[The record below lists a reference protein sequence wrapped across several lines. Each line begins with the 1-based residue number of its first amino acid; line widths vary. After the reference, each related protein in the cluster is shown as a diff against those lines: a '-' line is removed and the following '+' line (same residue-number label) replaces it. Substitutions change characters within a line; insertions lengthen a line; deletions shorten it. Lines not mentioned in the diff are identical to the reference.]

1 MALNDKVMFKLGT
14 QAKIDKMIAD
24 KTGYSV
30 GTFYLT
36 KDSDRLYVGQATGLK
51 LLNKSVQVV
60 ETTAGLETL
69 TASWGA
75 DAKSHKDDLAYI
87 SGTNVL
93 AYFNGTGWTQ
103 INPDHNDQLKS
114 VLINVEDAVKG
125 AKVTTEVT
133 VGNIVK
139 SDAFTVT
146 GANGAKVEKV
156 KDTNNI
162 KITGDTYTMAVNADT
177 TGGKTN
183 DVDIDLTSSLGQAPS
198 KVHLV
203 GGKNVTISKGT
214 ANNTI
219 NIEAKD
225 TTLSEGV
232 ASITSTGKLTVEIT
246 DTAAKSVSPN
256 VTLGA
261 YLDDGFHA
269 IGGDAKE
276 TKSQWPVYTKAQVD
290 DKFKTLNPMRYRG
303 TLGSSGQHNI
313 TTDFKLVDGLTDV
326 SSGDMFL
333 VSGSAKYGTDKTAK
347 SGDILIA
354 SGTEND
360 DGVFN
365 GDHPITWNF
374 IPSGDEQALDTQY
387 TFTVDKGTNT
397 MTIYSNLNGAENN
410 VGKIQLLAG
419 SDIELSTTTNDED
432 PDVKKGR
439 NQLLT
444 TIAHAALFDATKNIS
459 KSTANLTQANN
470 TFNAIKNITVN
481 KNGHVTAIETETVN
495 PITYTPGPGAVDAID
510 KGVKFSYSLNAG
522 NEAVTDENAYFNLT
536 STTLSVTA
544 ASSATASVEL
554 LWGEF

>member
-14 QAKIDKMIAD
+14 QAKIDEMITK

-36 KDSDRLYVGQATGLK
+36 KDSDRLYIGQATGLK

-60 ETTAGLETL
+60 ETEEGLTTL

-75 DAKSHKDDLAYI
+75 DKLSHKDDLAYI
-87 SGTNVL
+87 SGKNIL

-114 VLINVEDAVKG
+114 VLVNVEDATKG
-125 AKVTTEVT
+125 AKVTTEVE
-133 VGNIVK
+133 VGEITK
-139 SDAFTVT
+139 SDAFTIT

-156 KDTNNI
+156 DDSNNI
-162 KITGDTYTMAVNADT
+162 NVTGDTYTMAVNAD
-177 TGGKTN
+177 KDN
-183 DVDIDLTSSLGQAPS
+183 DVDIDLTSSLGQDAS
-198 KVHLV
+198 KVHIV
-203 GGKNVTISKGT
+203 GGKNVTVSKGT
-214 ANNTI
+214 GNTI
-219 NIEAKD
+219 NIAATD

-232 ASITSTGKLTVEIT
+232 ASITSTGELTVEIT
-246 DTAAKSVSPN
+246 DTAGKSVSPN

-269 IGGDAKE
+269 IGGNTIE
-276 TKSQWPVYTKAQVD
+276 TKSQWPVYTKDQVD

-313 TTDFKLVDGLTDV
+313 TADFNLVDGLTDV
-326 SSGDMFL
+326 SAGDMFL

-354 SGTEND
+354 SGTENN
-360 DGVFN
+360 DGVF
-365 GDHPITWNF
+365 DSTHPITWNF
-374 IPSGDEQALDTQY
+374 IPSGDEQRMDTQY
-387 TFTVDKGTNT
+387 KFTVDKSTNT
-397 MTIYSNLNGAENN
+397 MTIYSNLNGTDNS

-419 SDIELSTTTNDED
+419 SDITLSTTTNDT
-432 PDVKKGR
+432 PDGDGKK

-495 PITYTPGPGAVDAID
+495 PITYTPGLGAVDAID

-522 NEAVTDENAYFNLT
+522 NEAVTNENAYFNLT

>member
-14 QAKIDKMIAD
+14 QAKIDEMITK
-24 KTGYSV
+24 KTGYSI

-60 ETTAGLETL
+60 ETEEGLTTL

-75 DAKSHKDDLAYI
+75 DKLSHKDDLAYI
-87 SGTNVL
+87 SGKNIL

-114 VLINVEDAVKG
+114 VLVNVEDATKG
-125 AKVTTEVT
+125 VKVTTEVE
-133 VGNIVK
+133 VGEITK
-139 SDAFTVT
+139 SDAFTIT

-156 KDTNNI
+156 DNSNNI
-162 KITGDTYTMAVNADT
+162 KVTGDTYTMAVNAD
-177 TGGKTN
+177 KDN
-183 DVDIDLTSSLGQAPS
+183 DVDIDLTSSLGQDAS
-198 KVHLV
+198 KVHIV
-203 GGKNVTISKGT
+203 GGKNVTVSKGT
-214 ANNTI
+214 GNTI
-219 NIEAKD
+219 NIAATD

-232 ASITSTGKLTVEIT
+232 ASITPTGELTIEIT
-246 DTAAKSVSPN
+246 DTAGKSVSPN

-269 IGGDAKE
+269 IGGNTTE
-276 TKSQWPVYTKAQVD
+276 TKSQWPVYTKDQVD

-313 TTDFKLVDGLTDV
+313 TADFNLVDGLTDV

-354 SGTEND
+354 SGTENN
-360 DGVFN
+360 DGVF
-365 GDHPITWNF
+365 DSTHPITWNF
-374 IPSGDEQALDTQY
+374 IPSGDDQELDTQY
-387 TFTVDKGTNT
+387 TFTVDKSTNT
-397 MTIYSNLNGAENN
+397 MTIYSNLNGTDNS

-419 SDIELSTTTNDED
+419 SDITLSTTTNDT
-432 PDVKKGR
+432 PDGGGDK

-444 TIAHAALFDATKNIS
+444 TIAHAALFDASKNIS

-495 PITYTPGPGAVDAID
+495 PITYTPGLGAVDAID
-510 KGVKFSYSLNAG
+510 NGVKFSYSLNAG
-522 NEAVTDENAYFNLT
+522 NEAVTNENAYFNLT

>member
-14 QAKIDKMIAD
+14 QAKIDQMITS

-60 ETTAGLETL
+60 GTEAELSQL
-69 TASWGA
+69 TDSWST
-75 DAKSHKDDLAYI
+75 DAASHKDDLAYI
-87 SGTNVL
+87 SGKNVL
-93 AYFNGTGWTQ
+93 AYFNGKGWTQ
-103 INPDHNDQLKS
+103 INPDHNDQLRS
-114 VLINVEDAVKG
+114 VIVNVRDATKG

-133 VGNIVK
+133 VGEIVK

-146 GANGAKVEKV
+146 GANGVKVERV
-156 KDTNNI
+156 DGNNI
-162 KITGDTYTMAVNADT
+162 EVTGDTYTMAVNADT

-246 DTAAKSVSPN
+246 DTAGKSVSPN

-269 IGGDAKE
+269 IGGNTTE
-276 TKSQWPVYTKAQVD
+276 TKSQWPVYTKTQVD

-313 TTDFKLVDGLTDV
+313 TTDFKLVDDLADV

-347 SGDILIA
+347 SGDVLIA

-360 DGVFN
+360 DGVF
-365 GDHPITWNF
+365 DATHPITWNYV
-374 IPSGDEQALDTQY
+374 PSGDDVALDTNY
-387 TFTVDKGTNT
+387 VFTVDKTTNT
-397 MTIYSNLNGAENN
+397 MTIYSDVNGDQNA
-410 VGKIQLLAG
+410 VGKIQLIAG
-419 SDIELSTTTNDED
+419 SDIVLSTTTNDNGD
-432 PDVKKGR
+432 NTGDK

-459 KSTANLTQANN
+459 KSTANLTQTSN

-495 PITYTPGPGAVDAID
+495 PITYTPGPGTVEGID
-510 KGVKFSYSLNAG
+510 NGVKLSYSLNA
-522 NEAVTDENAYFNLT
+522 NDEAVTHGNAYFNLT
-536 STTLSVTA
+536 STTLAVTA
-544 ASSATASVEL
+544 ASPATASVEL

>member
-14 QAKIDKMIAD
+14 QAKIDEMITK

-36 KDSDRLYVGQATGLK
+36 KDSDRLYIGQATGLK

-60 ETTAGLETL
+60 ETEEGLTTL

-75 DAKSHKDDLAYI
+75 DKLSHKDDLAYI
-87 SGTNVL
+87 SGKNIL

-114 VLINVEDAVKG
+114 VLVNVEDATKG
-125 AKVTTEVT
+125 AKVTTEVE
-133 VGNIVK
+133 VGEITK
-139 SDAFTVT
+139 SDAFTIT

-156 KDTNNI
+156 DDSNNI
-162 KITGDTYTMAVNADT
+162 KVTGDTYTMAVNAD
-177 TGGKTN
+177 KDN
-183 DVDIDLTSSLGQAPS
+183 DVDIDLTSSLGQAAS
-198 KVHLV
+198 KVHIV
-203 GGKNVTISKGT
+203 GGKNVTVSKGT
-214 ANNTI
+214 GSTI
-219 NIEAKD
+219 NIAATD

-232 ASITSTGKLTVEIT
+232 ASITSTGELTVEIT
-246 DTAAKSVSPN
+246 DTAGKSVSPN

-269 IGGDAKE
+269 IGGNTTE
-276 TKSQWPVYTKAQVD
+276 TKSQWPVYTKRQVD

-313 TTDFKLVDGLTDV
+313 TADFNLVDGLTDV

-354 SGTEND
+354 SGTENN
-360 DGVFN
+360 DGVF
-365 GDHPITWNF
+365 DSTHPITWNF
-374 IPSGDEQALDTQY
+374 IPSGDEQRMDTQY
-387 TFTVDKGTNT
+387 TFTVDKSTNT
-397 MTIYSNLNGAENN
+397 MTIYSNLNGTEND

-419 SDIELSTTTNDED
+419 SDITLSTTTNDTPTGD
-432 PDVKKGR
+432 GDK

-444 TIAHAALFDATKNIS
+444 TIAHAALFDASKNIS

-495 PITYTPGPGAVDAID
+495 PITYTPGLGTVEGID
-510 KGVKFSYSLNAG
+510 NGVKLSYSLNAG
-522 NEAVTDENAYFNLT
+522 NEAVTNENAYFNLT

>member
-14 QAKIDKMIAD
+14 QAKIDEMITK

-36 KDSDRLYVGQATGLK
+36 KDSDRLYIGQATGLK

-60 ETTAGLETL
+60 ETEEGLTTL

-75 DAKSHKDDLAYI
+75 DKLSHKDDLAYI
-87 SGTNVL
+87 SGKNIL

-114 VLINVEDAVKG
+114 VLVNVEDATKG
-125 AKVTTEVT
+125 AKVTTEVE
-133 VGNIVK
+133 VGEITK
-139 SDAFTVT
+139 SDAFTIT

-156 KDTNNI
+156 DDSNNI
-162 KITGDTYTMAVNADT
+162 KVTGDTYTMAVNAD
-177 TGGKTN
+177 KDN
-183 DVDIDLTSSLGQAPS
+183 DVDIDLTSSLGQAAS
-198 KVHLV
+198 KVHIV
-203 GGKNVTISKGT
+203 GGKNVTVSKGT
-214 ANNTI
+214 GNTI
-219 NIEAKD
+219 NIAAKD

-232 ASITSTGKLTVEIT
+232 ASITSTGELTVEIT
-246 DTAAKSVSPN
+246 DTAGKSVSPN

-269 IGGDAKE
+269 IGGNTTE
-276 TKSQWPVYTKAQVD
+276 TKSQWPVYTKRQVD

-313 TTDFKLVDGLTDV
+313 TADFNLVDGLTDV

-354 SGTEND
+354 SGTENN
-360 DGVFN
+360 DGVF
-365 GDHPITWNF
+365 DSTHPITWNF
-374 IPSGDEQALDTQY
+374 IPSGDEQRMDTQY
-387 TFTVDKGTNT
+387 TFTVDKSTNT
-397 MTIYSNLNGAENN
+397 MTIYSNLNGTEND

-419 SDIELSTTTNDED
+419 SDITLSTTTNDTPTGD
-432 PDVKKGR
+432 GDK

-444 TIAHAALFDATKNIS
+444 TIAHAALFDASKNIS

-495 PITYTPGPGAVDAID
+495 PVTYTPGLGTVEGID
-510 KGVKFSYSLNAG
+510 NGVKLSYSLNAG
-522 NEAVTDENAYFNLT
+522 NEAVTNENAYFNLT

>member
-14 QAKIDKMIAD
+14 QAKIDEMITK
-24 KTGYSV
+24 KTGYSI

-60 ETTAGLETL
+60 ETEEGLTTL

-75 DAKSHKDDLAYI
+75 DKLSHKDDLAYI
-87 SGTNVL
+87 SGKNIL

-114 VLINVEDAVKG
+114 VLVNVEDATKG
-125 AKVTTEVT
+125 AKVTTEVE
-133 VGNIVK
+133 VGEITK
-139 SDAFTVT
+139 SDAFTIT
-146 GANGAKVEKV
+146 GANGAKVERV
-156 KDTNNI
+156 DGRNI
-162 KITGDTYTMAVNADT
+162 KVTGDTYTMAVNTD
-177 TGGKTN
+177 KDN
-183 DVDIDLTSSLGQAPS
+183 DVDIDLTSSLGQDAS
-198 KVHLV
+198 KVHIV
-203 GGKNVTISKGT
+203 GGKNVTVSKGT
-214 ANNTI
+214 GNTI
-219 NIEAKD
+219 NIAAKD

-232 ASITSTGKLTVEIT
+232 SSIDNTGNLTIEFS
-246 DTAAKSVSPN
+246 DTAGNHPSTS

-269 IGGDAKE
+269 IGGNTNE
-276 TKSQWPVYTKAQVD
+276 TKSQWPVYTKSQVD

-313 TTDFKLVDGLTDV
+313 TTDFNLVDGLTDV
-326 SSGDMFL
+326 SAGDMFL

-354 SGTEND
+354 SGTENN
-360 DGVFN
+360 DGVF
-365 GDHPITWNF
+365 DSTHPITWNF
-374 IPSGDEQALDTQY
+374 IPSGDEQRMDTQY
-387 TFTVDKGTNT
+387 KFTVDKSTNT
-397 MTIYSNLNGAENN
+397 MTISSNLNGTEND

-419 SDIELSTTTNDED
+419 SDIILSTTTNDTPTGD
-432 PDVKKGR
+432 GDK

-444 TIAHAALFDATKNIS
+444 TIAHAALFDASKNIS

-495 PITYTPGPGAVDAID
+495 PITYTPGLGAVDAID
-510 KGVKFSYSLNAG
+510 NGVKFSYSLNAG
-522 NEAVTDENAYFNLT
+522 NEAVTDKNAYFNLT

>member
-14 QAKIDKMIAD
+14 QAKIDEMITK

-36 KDSDRLYVGQATGLK
+36 KDSDRLYIGQATGLK

-60 ETTAGLETL
+60 DTEEGLTTL

-75 DAKSHKDDLAYI
+75 DKLSHKDDLAYI
-87 SGTNVL
+87 SGKNIL

-114 VLINVEDAVKG
+114 VLVNVEDATKG
-125 AKVTTEVT
+125 AKVTTEVE
-133 VGNIVK
+133 VGEITK
-139 SDAFTVT
+139 SDAFTIT
-146 GANGAKVEKV
+146 GANGAKVERV
-156 KDTNNI
+156 DGRNI
-162 KITGDTYTMAVNADT
+162 KVTGDTYTMAVNAD
-177 TGGKTN
+177 KDN
-183 DVDIDLTSSLGQAPS
+183 DVDIDLTSSLGQTAS
-198 KVHLV
+198 KVHIV
-203 GGKNVTISKGT
+203 GGKNVTVSKGT
-214 ANNTI
+214 GNTI
-219 NIEAKD
+219 NIAAAD

-232 ASITSTGKLTVEIT
+232 ASITSTGELTIEIT
-246 DTAAKSVSPN
+246 DTAGKSVSPN

-269 IGGDAKE
+269 IGGNTNE
-276 TKSQWPVYTKAQVD
+276 TKSQWPVYTKSQVD

-313 TTDFKLVDGLTDV
+313 TADFNLVDGLTDV
-326 SSGDMFL
+326 SAGDMFL

-354 SGTEND
+354 SGTENN
-360 DGVFN
+360 DGVFDN
-365 GDHPITWNF
+365 THPITWNF
-374 IPSGDEQALDTQY
+374 IPSGDDQELDTQY
-387 TFTVDKGTNT
+387 TFTVDKSTNT
-397 MTIYSNLNGAENN
+397 MTIYSNLNGTDNS

-419 SDIELSTTTNDED
+419 SDITLSTTTNDT
-432 PDVKKGR
+432 PDGGGDK

-444 TIAHAALFDATKNIS
+444 TIAHAALFDASKNIS

-495 PITYTPGPGAVDAID
+495 PITYTPGLGAVDAID
-510 KGVKFSYSLNAG
+510 NGVKFSYSLNAG
-522 NEAVTDENAYFNLT
+522 NEAVTNENAYFNLT

>member
-14 QAKIDKMIAD
+14 QAKIDEMITK

-60 ETTAGLETL
+60 ETEEGLTTL
-69 TASWGA
+69 TASWGS
-75 DAKSHKDDLAYI
+75 DALSHKDDLAYI
-87 SGTNVL
+87 SGKNIL

-114 VLINVEDAVKG
+114 VLVNVEDATKG
-125 AKVTTEVT
+125 VKVTTEVE
-133 VGNIVK
+133 VGTITK
-139 SDAFTVT
+139 SDAFTIT
-146 GANGAKVEKV
+146 GANGAKVERV
-156 KDTNNI
+156 DGSNI
-162 KITGDTYTMAVNADT
+162 KVTGDTYTMAVNAD
-177 TGGKTN
+177 KTN
-183 DVDIDLTSSLGQAPS
+183 DVDIDLTSSLGQAAS
-198 KVHLV
+198 KVHVV
-203 GGKNVTISKGT
+203 GGTNVTVSKGT
-214 ANNTI
+214 ANTI
-219 NIEAKD
+219 NIDAKD

-232 ASITSTGKLTVEIT
+232 ASITPAGELTIEIT
-246 DTAAKSVSPN
+246 DTAGKSVSPN
-256 VTLGA
+256 VTLGV

-269 IGGDAKE
+269 IGGNTTE
-276 TKSQWPVYTKAQVD
+276 TKSQWPVYTKTQVD

-303 TLGSSGQHNI
+303 TLGPSGQHNI

-333 VSGSAKYGTDKTAK
+333 VSGDTKYGTDKTAK

-360 DGVFN
+360 DGVF
-365 GDHPITWNF
+365 DTTHPITWNY
-374 IPSGDEQALDTQY
+374 IPSGDDAALDTNY
-387 TFTVDKGTNT
+387 VFTVDKTTNT
-397 MTIYSNLNGAENN
+397 MTIYSDVNGDENP
-410 VGKIQLLAG
+410 VGKIQLIAG
-419 SDIELSTTTNDED
+419 SDIVLSTTTNDNGNNTGD
-432 PDVKKGR
+432 K

-444 TIAHAALFDATKNIS
+444 TIAHAALFDTTKNIS
-459 KSTANLTQANN
+459 KSTANLTQTSN

-495 PITYTPGPGAVDAID
+495 PITYTPGPGAVESID
-510 KGVKFSYSLNAG
+510 NGVKLSYSLNA
-522 NEAVTDENAYFNLT
+522 NDETVTNENAYFNLT
-536 STTLSVTA
+536 STTLAVTA

>member
-14 QAKIDKMIAD
+14 QAKIDQMITN

-60 ETTAGLETL
+60 ETEAGLESL
-69 TASWGA
+69 TASWGT
-75 DAKSHKDDLAYI
+75 DALSHKDDLAYI
-87 SGTNVL
+87 SGKNIL

-114 VLINVEDAVKG
+114 VLVNVEDATKG
-125 AKVTTEVT
+125 AKVTTEVE
-133 VGNIVK
+133 VGAITK
-139 SDAFTVT
+139 SDAFTIT
-146 GANGAKVEKV
+146 GANGAKVERV
-156 KDTNNI
+156 DGSNI
-162 KITGDTYTMAVNADT
+162 KVTGDTYTMAVNTD
-177 TGGKTN
+177 KTN
-183 DVDIDLTSSLGQAPS
+183 DVDIDLTSSLGQAAS
-198 KVHLV
+198 KVHVV
-203 GGKNVTISKGT
+203 GGTNVTVSKGA

-232 ASITSTGKLTVEIT
+232 ASITPTGELTIEIT
-246 DTAAKSVSPN
+246 DTAGKSVSPN

-269 IGGDAKE
+269 IGGNTTE
-276 TKSQWPVYTKAQVD
+276 TKSQWPVYTKDQVD

-347 SGDILIA
+347 SGDVLIA

-360 DGVFN
+360 NGVF
-365 GDHPITWNF
+365 DATYPITWNY
-374 IPSGDEQALDTQY
+374 IPSGDDVALDTNY
-387 TFTVDKGTNT
+387 VFTVDKTTNT
-397 MTIYSNLNGAENN
+397 MTIYSDVNGDENA
-410 VGKIQLLAG
+410 VGKIQLIAG
-419 SDIELSTTTNDED
+419 SDIVLSTTTNDNGD
-432 PDVKKGR
+432 NTGDK

-459 KSTANLTQANN
+459 KSTANLTQTSN

-495 PITYTPGPGAVDAID
+495 PITYTPGPGAVEGID
-510 KGVKFSYSLNAG
+510 NGVKLSYSLNA
-522 NEAVTDENAYFNLT
+522 NDETVTNENAYFNLT
-536 STTLSVTA
+536 STTLAVTA

>member
-14 QAKIDKMIAD
+14 QAKIDKMITD
-24 KTGYSV
+24 KSGYDV

-60 ETTAGLETL
+60 ETEAGLESL
-69 TASWGA
+69 TASWGT
-75 DAKSHKDDLAYI
+75 DALSHKDDLAYI
-87 SGTNVL
+87 SGKNIL
-93 AYFNGTGWTQ
+93 AYFNGKGWTQ
-103 INPDHNDQLKS
+103 INPDHNDQLQS
-114 VLINVEDAVKG
+114 VLVNVEDATKG

-133 VGNIVK
+133 VGEIVK
-139 SDAFTVT
+139 SDAVTIT
-146 GANGAKVEKV
+146 GANGAKVESADNGKTV
-156 KDTNNI
+156 A
-162 KITGDTYTMAVNADT
+162 ITGDTYTMAVNAD
-177 TGGKTN
+177 KTN
-183 DVDIDLTSSLGQAPS
+183 DVDIDLTSALGQAPS
-198 KVHLV
+198 KVHIV
-203 GGKNVTISKGT
+203 GGTNVTVSKGT

-232 ASITSTGKLTVEIT
+232 ASITPAGELTIEIT
-246 DTAAKSVSPN
+246 DTAGKSVSPN

-269 IGGDAKE
+269 IGGNTTE
-276 TKSQWPVYTKAQVD
+276 TKSQWPVYTKDQVD

-333 VSGSAKYGTDKTAK
+333 VSGSAKYGTDKTAN

-360 DGVFN
+360 NGVFD
-365 GDHPITWNF
+365 GTHPITWNF
-374 IPSGDEQALDTQY
+374 IPSGDEQALDTNY
-387 TFTVDKGTNT
+387 VFSVDKSTNT
-397 MTIYSNLNGAENN
+397 MTIYSKSLKGEENA
-410 VGKIQLLAG
+410 VGKIQLKAG
-419 SDIELSTTTNDED
+419 SDIVLSTTTNENADGSGD
-432 PDVKKGR
+432 K

-444 TIAHAALFDATKNIS
+444 TIAHAALFDATKNTS
-459 KSTANLTQANN
+459 KSTANLTQTSN

-495 PITYTPGPGAVDAID
+495 PITYAPGPGAVEGID
-510 KGVKFSYSLNAG
+510 NGVKLSYSLNA
-522 NEAVTDENAYFNLT
+522 NDETVTNENAYFNLT
-536 STTLSVTA
+536 STTLAVTA
-544 ASSATASVEL
+544 ASAATASVEL

>member
-14 QAKIDKMIAD
+14 QAKIDEMITK
-24 KTGYSV
+24 KTGYSI

-36 KDSDRLYVGQATGLK
+36 KDSDRLYIGQATGLK

-60 ETTAGLETL
+60 ETEEGLTSL
-69 TASWGA
+69 TASWGV
-75 DAKSHKDDLAYI
+75 DASSHKDDLAYI
-87 SGTNVL
+87 SGKNIL

-114 VLINVEDAVKG
+114 VLVNVEDATKG
-125 AKVTTEVT
+125 AKVTTEVE
-133 VGNIVK
+133 VGAIIK
-139 SDAFTVT
+139 SDAFTIT
-146 GANGAKVEKV
+146 GANGAKVERV
-156 KDTNNI
+156 DGRNI
-162 KITGDTYTMAVNADT
+162 KITGDTYTMAVNAD
-177 TGGKTN
+177 KDN
-183 DVDIDLTSSLGQAPS
+183 DVDIDLTSSLGQASS
-198 KVHLV
+198 KIHLV
-203 GGKNVTISKGT
+203 GGNNVAISKGT
-214 ANNTI
+214 ADNTI
-219 NIEAKD
+219 NIAATD

-232 ASITSTGKLTVEIT
+232 SSIDNTGNLTIEFS
-246 DTAAKSVSPN
+246 DTAGNNPSTN

-269 IGGDAKE
+269 IGGNTNE
-276 TKSQWPVYTKAQVD
+276 TKSQWPVYTKSQVD

-333 VSGSAKYGTDKTAK
+333 VSGSAKYGTDKTAE
-347 SGDILIA
+347 SGDVLIA

-360 DGVFN
+360 DGVF
-365 GDHPITWNF
+365 DTTHPITWNYV
-374 IPSGDEQALDTQY
+374 PSGDDTYLDTNY
-387 TFTVDKGTNT
+387 EFTVDKTTNT
-397 MTIYSNLNGAENN
+397 MTIYSNVNGEQNP
-410 VGKIQLLAG
+410 VGKIQLIAG
-419 SDIELSTTTNDED
+419 SDIVLSTTTNDNVNNTGD
-432 PDVKKGR
+432 K

-459 KSTANLTQANN
+459 KSTANLIQTSN
-470 TFNAIKNITVN
+470 TFNTIKNITVN
-481 KNGHVTAIETETVN
+481 KNGHVTAIETQTVN
-495 PITYTPGPGAVDAID
+495 PITYTPGLGTVEGID
-510 KGVKFSYSLNAG
+510 NGVKLSYSLNA
-522 NEAVTDENAYFNLT
+522 NDEAVTNENAYFNLT

>member
-14 QAKIDKMIAD
+14 QAKIDEMITK
-24 KTGYSV
+24 KTGYSI

-60 ETTAGLETL
+60 ETEEGLTTL

-75 DAKSHKDDLAYI
+75 DKLSHKDDLAYI
-87 SGTNVL
+87 SGKNIL

-114 VLINVEDAVKG
+114 VLVNVEDATKG
-125 AKVTTEVT
+125 AKVTTEVE
-133 VGNIVK
+133 VGEITK
-139 SDAFTVT
+139 SDAFTIT

-156 KDTNNI
+156 DDSNNI
-162 KITGDTYTMAVNADT
+162 KVTGDTYTMAVNAD
-177 TGGKTN
+177 KDN
-183 DVDIDLTSSLGQAPS
+183 DVDIDLTSSLGQAAS
-198 KVHLV
+198 KVHIV
-203 GGKNVTISKGT
+203 GGNNVTISKGT
-214 ANNTI
+214 ADNTI
-219 NIEAKD
+219 NIAAKD

-232 ASITSTGKLTVEIT
+232 ASITSTGELTVEIT
-246 DTAAKSVSPN
+246 DTAGKSVSPN

-269 IGGDAKE
+269 IGGNTTE
-276 TKSQWPVYTKAQVD
+276 TKSQWPVYTKRQVD

-313 TTDFKLVDGLTDV
+313 TADFNLVDGLTDV
-326 SSGDMFL
+326 SAGDMFL
-333 VSGSAKYGTDKTAK
+333 VSGSAKYGTGKTAN

-354 SGTEND
+354 SGTENN
-360 DGVFN
+360 DGVF
-365 GDHPITWNF
+365 DSTHPITWNF
-374 IPSGDEQALDTQY
+374 IPSGDEQRMDTQY
-387 TFTVDKGTNT
+387 KFTVDKSTNT
-397 MTIYSNLNGAENN
+397 MTIYSNLNGTDNS

-419 SDIELSTTTNDED
+419 SDITLSTTTNDT
-432 PDVKKGR
+432 PDGGGDK

-444 TIAHAALFDATKNIS
+444 TIAHAALFDASKNIS

-495 PITYTPGPGAVDAID
+495 PITYTPGLGTVEGID
-510 KGVKFSYSLNAG
+510 NGVKLSYSLNAG
-522 NEAVTDENAYFNLT
+522 NEAVTNENAYFNLT

>member
-14 QAKIDKMIAD
+14 QAKIDEMITK
-24 KTGYSV
+24 KTGYSI

-60 ETTAGLETL
+60 DTEEGLTTL

-75 DAKSHKDDLAYI
+75 DKLSHKDDLAYI
-87 SGTNVL
+87 SGKNIL

-114 VLINVEDAVKG
+114 VLVNVEDATKG
-125 AKVTTEVT
+125 AKVTTEVE
-133 VGNIVK
+133 VGEITK
-139 SDAFTVT
+139 SDAFTIT

-156 KDTNNI
+156 DDSNNI
-162 KITGDTYTMAVNADT
+162 KVTGDTYTMAVNAD
-177 TGGKTN
+177 KDN
-183 DVDIDLTSSLGQAPS
+183 DVDIDLTSSLGQAAS
-198 KVHLV
+198 KVHIV
-203 GGKNVTISKGT
+203 GGKNVTVSKGT
-214 ANNTI
+214 GNTI
-219 NIEAKD
+219 NIAATD

-232 ASITSTGKLTVEIT
+232 ASITPTGELTIEIT
-246 DTAAKSVSPN
+246 DTAGKSVSPN

-269 IGGDAKE
+269 IGGNTTE
-276 TKSQWPVYTKAQVD
+276 TKSQWPVYTKDQVD

-313 TTDFKLVDGLTDV
+313 TADFNLVDGLTDV

-354 SGTEND
+354 SGTENN
-360 DGVFN
+360 DGVF
-365 GDHPITWNF
+365 DSTHPITWNF
-374 IPSGDEQALDTQY
+374 IPSGDDQELDTQY
-387 TFTVDKGTNT
+387 TFTVDKSTNT
-397 MTIYSNLNGAENN
+397 MTIYSNLNGTDNS

-419 SDIELSTTTNDED
+419 SDITLSTTTNDT
-432 PDVKKGR
+432 PDGGGDK

-444 TIAHAALFDATKNIS
+444 TIAHAALFDASKNIS

-495 PITYTPGPGAVDAID
+495 PITYTPGLGAVDAID
-510 KGVKFSYSLNAG
+510 NGVKLSYSLNAG
-522 NEAVTDENAYFNLT
+522 NEAVTNENAYFNLT

>member
-14 QAKIDKMIAD
+14 QAKIDKMITD

-60 ETTAGLETL
+60 ETEAGLESL
-69 TASWGA
+69 TASWGT
-75 DAKSHKDDLAYI
+75 DALSHKDDLAYI
-87 SGTNVL
+87 SGKNIL

-114 VLINVEDAVKG
+114 VLVNVEDATKG
-125 AKVTTEVT
+125 AKVTTEVE
-133 VGNIVK
+133 VGTITK
-139 SDAFTVT
+139 SDAFTIT
-146 GANGAKVEKV
+146 GANGAKVERV
-156 KDTNNI
+156 DGNNI
-162 KITGDTYTMAVNADT
+162 KVTGDTYTMAVNAD
-177 TGGKTN
+177 KTN
-183 DVDIDLTSSLGQAPS
+183 DVDIDLTSSLGQAAS
-198 KVHLV
+198 KVHVV
-203 GGKNVTISKGT
+203 GGTNVTVSKGT

-232 ASITSTGKLTVEIT
+232 ASITPAGELTIEIT
-246 DTAAKSVSPN
+246 DTAGKSVSPN

-269 IGGDAKE
+269 IGGNTDE
-276 TKSQWPVYTKAQVD
+276 TKSQWPVYTKDQVD

-347 SGDILIA
+347 SGDVLIA

-360 DGVFN
+360 NGVF
-365 GDHPITWNF
+365 DATHPITWNYV
-374 IPSGDEQALDTQY
+374 PSGDDTVLDTNY
-387 TFTVDKGTNT
+387 VFTVDKTTNT
-397 MTIYSNLNGAENN
+397 MTIYSDVNGDENA
-410 VGKIQLLAG
+410 VGKIQLIAG
-419 SDIELSTTTNDED
+419 SDIVLSTTTNDNND
-432 PDVKKGR
+432 NTGDK

-459 KSTANLTQANN
+459 KSTANLTQTSN

-481 KNGHVTAIETETVN
+481 KNGHVTSIETETVN
-495 PITYTPGPGAVDAID
+495 PITYTPGPGAVEGID
-510 KGVKFSYSLNAG
+510 NGVKLSYSLNA
-522 NEAVTDENAYFNLT
+522 NDETVTNENAYFNLT
-536 STTLSVTA
+536 STTLAVTA

>member
-14 QAKIDKMIAD
+14 QAKIDQMITS

-60 ETTAGLETL
+60 ETEAGLESL
-69 TASWGA
+69 TASWGTEA
-75 DAKSHKDDLAYI
+75 LSHKDDLAYI
-87 SGTNVL
+87 SGKNIL

-114 VLINVEDAVKG
+114 VLVNVEDATKG
-125 AKVTTEVT
+125 AKVTTEVE
-133 VGNIVK
+133 VGAITK
-139 SDAFTVT
+139 SDAFTIT
-146 GANGAKVEKV
+146 GANGAKVERV
-156 KDTNNI
+156 DGSNI
-162 KITGDTYTMAVNADT
+162 KVTGDTYTMAVNTD
-177 TGGKTN
+177 KTN
-183 DVDIDLTSSLGQAPS
+183 DVDIDLTSSLGQAAS
-198 KVHLV
+198 KVHVV
-203 GGKNVTISKGT
+203 GGTNVTVSKGA

-232 ASITSTGKLTVEIT
+232 ASITPAGELTIEIT
-246 DTAAKSVSPN
+246 DTAGKSVSPN

-269 IGGDAKE
+269 IGGNTTE
-276 TKSQWPVYTKAQVD
+276 TKSQWPVYTKDQVD

-313 TTDFKLVDGLTDV
+313 TIDFKLVDGLTDI

-347 SGDILIA
+347 SGDVLIA

-360 DGVFN
+360 NGVF
-365 GDHPITWNF
+365 DATYPITWNYV
-374 IPSGDEQALDTQY
+374 PSGDDVTLDTNY
-387 TFTVDKGTNT
+387 VFTVDKTTNT
-397 MTIYSNLNGAENN
+397 MTIYSDVNGDENA
-410 VGKIQLLAG
+410 VGKIQLIAG
-419 SDIELSTTTNDED
+419 SDIVLSTTTNDNGNNTGD
-432 PDVKKGR
+432 K

-459 KSTANLTQANN
+459 KSTANLTQTNN

-495 PITYTPGPGAVDAID
+495 PITYTPGPGAVEGID
-510 KGVKFSYSLNAG
+510 NGVKLSYSLNANDETVT
-522 NEAVTDENAYFNLT
+522 NEDAYFNLT
-536 STTLSVTA
+536 STTLAVTA
-544 ASSATASVEL
+544 TSSATASVEL

>member
-14 QAKIDKMIAD
+14 QAKIDQMITN

-60 ETTAGLETL
+60 ETEAGLESL
-69 TASWGA
+69 TASWGT
-75 DAKSHKDDLAYI
+75 DALSHKDDLAYI
-87 SGTNVL
+87 SGKNIL

-114 VLINVEDAVKG
+114 VLVNVEDATKG
-125 AKVTTEVT
+125 AKVTTEVE
-133 VGNIVK
+133 VGAITK
-139 SDAFTVT
+139 SDAFTIT
-146 GANGAKVEKV
+146 GANGAKVERV
-156 KDTNNI
+156 DGSNI
-162 KITGDTYTMAVNADT
+162 KVTGDTYTMAVNTD
-177 TGGKTN
+177 KTN
-183 DVDIDLTSSLGQAPS
+183 DVDIDLTSSLGQAAS
-198 KVHLV
+198 KVHVV
-203 GGKNVTISKGT
+203 GGTNVTVSKGA

-232 ASITSTGKLTVEIT
+232 ASITPTGELTIEIT
-246 DTAAKSVSPN
+246 DTAGKSVSPN

-269 IGGDAKE
+269 IGGNTTE
-276 TKSQWPVYTKAQVD
+276 TKSQWPVYTKDQVD

-347 SGDILIA
+347 SGDVLIA

-360 DGVFN
+360 NGVF
-365 GDHPITWNF
+365 DATYPITWNY
-374 IPSGDEQALDTQY
+374 IPSGDDAALDTNY
-387 TFTVDKGTNT
+387 VFTVDKTTNT
-397 MTIYSNLNGAENN
+397 MTIYSDVNGDENA
-410 VGKIQLLAG
+410 VGKIQLIAG
-419 SDIELSTTTNDED
+419 SDIVLSTTTNDNGD
-432 PDVKKGR
+432 NTGDK

-459 KSTANLTQANN
+459 KSTANLTQTSN

-495 PITYTPGPGAVDAID
+495 PITYTPGPGAVEGID
-510 KGVKFSYSLNAG
+510 NGVKLSYSLNA
-522 NEAVTDENAYFNLT
+522 NDETVTNENAYFNLT
-536 STTLSVTA
+536 STTLAVTA

>member
-14 QAKIDKMIAD
+14 QAKIDQMITS

-60 ETTAGLETL
+60 ETEAGLESL
-69 TASWGA
+69 TASWGT
-75 DAKSHKDDLAYI
+75 DALSHKDDLAYI
-87 SGTNVL
+87 SGKNIL

-103 INPDHNDQLKS
+103 INPDHNDQLQS
-114 VLINVEDAVKG
+114 VLVNVEDATKG

-133 VGNIVK
+133 VGSIVK

-146 GANGAKVEKV
+146 GANGAKVERV
-156 KDTNNI
+156 DGNNI
-162 KITGDTYTMAVNADT
+162 KVTGDTYTMAVNAD
-177 TGGKTN
+177 KTN
-183 DVDIDLTSSLGQAPS
+183 DVDIDLTSSLGQTPS

-203 GGKNVTISKGT
+203 GGNNVTVSKGT
-214 ANNTI
+214 TDNTI
-219 NIEAKD
+219 NIAATD

-232 ASITSTGKLTVEIT
+232 SSIDNTGKLTIEFS
-246 DTAAKSVSPN
+246 DTAGNNPSTN

-269 IGGDAKE
+269 IGGNTNE
-276 TKSQWPVYTKAQVD
+276 TKSQWPVYTKSQVD

-313 TTDFKLVDGLTDV
+313 TTDFNLVDGLTDV

-354 SGTEND
+354 SGTENN
-360 DGVFN
+360 DGVF
-365 GDHPITWNF
+365 DATHPITWNF

-387 TFTVDKGTNT
+387 TFTVDKSTNT
-397 MTIYSNLNGAENN
+397 MTIYSNLNGAENS

-419 SDIELSTTTNDED
+419 SDITLSTTTNDTPTGGGD
-432 PDVKKGR
+432 K

-522 NEAVTDENAYFNLT
+522 DEAVTDDNAYFNLT

>member
-36 KDSDRLYVGQATGLK
+36 KDSDRLYIGQATGLK

-60 ETTAGLETL
+60 ETEAGLNSL

-75 DAKSHKDDLAYI
+75 DARSHKDDLAYI
-87 SGTNVL
+87 SGKNIL

-103 INPDHNDQLKS
+103 INPDHNDQLQS
-114 VLINVEDAVKG
+114 VLVNVEDATKG

-133 VGNIVK
+133 VGEIVK

-146 GANGAKVEKV
+146 GANGAKVERV
-156 KDTNNI
+156 DGRNI
-162 KITGDTYTMAVNADT
+162 KVTGDTYTMAVNAD
-177 TGGKTN
+177 KDN
-183 DVDIDLTSSLGQAPS
+183 DVDIDLTSSLGQASS
-198 KVHLV
+198 KIHLV
-203 GGKNVTISKGT
+203 GGNNVTINKGT
-214 ANNTI
+214 ADNTI
-219 NIEAKD
+219 NIAATD

-232 ASITSTGKLTVEIT
+232 SSIDNTGNLTIEFS
-246 DTAAKSVSPN
+246 DTAGNNPSTS

-269 IGGDAKE
+269 IGGNTNE
-276 TKSQWPVYTKAQVD
+276 TKSQWPVYTKSQVD

-313 TTDFKLVDGLTDV
+313 TADFNLVDGLTDV

-333 VSGSAKYGTDKTAK
+333 VSGSAKYGTGKTAN

-354 SGTEND
+354 SGTENN
-360 DGVFN
+360 DGVF
-365 GDHPITWNF
+365 DSTHPITWNF
-374 IPSGDEQALDTQY
+374 IPSGDEQRMDTQY
-387 TFTVDKGTNT
+387 TFTVDKSTNT
-397 MTIYSNLNGAENN
+397 MTIYSNLNGTEND

-419 SDIELSTTTNDED
+419 SDITLSTTTNDTPTGD
-432 PDVKKGR
+432 GDK

-444 TIAHAALFDATKNIS
+444 TIAHAALFDASKNIS

-495 PITYTPGPGAVDAID
+495 PITYTPGLGTVEGID
-510 KGVKFSYSLNAG
+510 NGVKLSYSLNAG
-522 NEAVTDENAYFNLT
+522 NEAVTNENAYFNLT

>member
-14 QAKIDKMIAD
+14 QAKIDKMITD

-60 ETTAGLETL
+60 ETEAGLDSL
-69 TASWGA
+69 TASWGT
-75 DAKSHKDDLAYI
+75 DALSHKDDLAYI
-87 SGTNVL
+87 SGKNIL

-114 VLINVEDAVKG
+114 VLVNVEDATKG
-125 AKVTTEVT
+125 AKVTTEVE
-133 VGNIVK
+133 VGAIIK
-139 SDAFTVT
+139 SDAFTIT
-146 GANGAKVEKV
+146 GANGAKVERV
-156 KDTNNI
+156 DGNNI
-162 KITGDTYTMAVNADT
+162 KVTGDTYTMAVNAD
-177 TGGKTN
+177 KTN
-183 DVDIDLTSSLGQAPS
+183 DVDIDLTSSLGQAAS
-198 KVHLV
+198 KVHVV
-203 GGKNVTISKGT
+203 GGTNVTVSKGT

-232 ASITSTGKLTVEIT
+232 ASITPAGELTIEIT
-246 DTAAKSVSPN
+246 DTAGKSVSPN

-269 IGGDAKE
+269 IGGNTDE
-276 TKSQWPVYTKAQVD
+276 TKSQWPVYTKDQVD

-347 SGDILIA
+347 SGDVLIA

-360 DGVFN
+360 DGVF
-365 GDHPITWNF
+365 DATHPITWNYV
-374 IPSGDEQALDTQY
+374 PSGDDVALDTNY
-387 TFTVDKGTNT
+387 VFTVDKTTNT
-397 MTIYSNLNGAENN
+397 MTIYSDVNGDENA
-410 VGKIQLLAG
+410 VGKIQLIAG
-419 SDIELSTTTNDED
+419 SDIVLSTTTNDNGD
-432 PDVKKGR
+432 NTGDK

-459 KSTANLTQANN
+459 KSTLNLTQTSN

-481 KNGHVTAIETETVN
+481 KNGHVTSIETETVN
-495 PITYTPGPGAVDAID
+495 PITYTPGLGAVEGID
-510 KGVKFSYSLNAG
+510 NGVKLSYSLNA
-522 NEAVTDENAYFNLT
+522 NDETVTNKNAYFNLT
-536 STTLSVTA
+536 STTLAVTA

>member
-14 QAKIDKMIAD
+14 QAKIDEMITK
-24 KTGYSV
+24 KTGYSI

-60 ETTAGLETL
+60 ETEEGLTTL

-75 DAKSHKDDLAYI
+75 DKLSHKDDLAYI
-87 SGTNVL
+87 SGKNIL

-114 VLINVEDAVKG
+114 VLVNVEDATKG
-125 AKVTTEVT
+125 AKVTTEVE
-133 VGNIVK
+133 VGEITK
-139 SDAFTVT
+139 SDAFTIT

-156 KDTNNI
+156 DDSNNI
-162 KITGDTYTMAVNADT
+162 KVTGDTYTMAVNAD
-177 TGGKTN
+177 KDN
-183 DVDIDLTSSLGQAPS
+183 DVDIDLTSSLGQAAS
-198 KVHLV
+198 KVHIV
-203 GGKNVTISKGT
+203 GGNNVTISKGT
-214 ANNTI
+214 ADNTI
-219 NIEAKD
+219 NIAAKD

-232 ASITSTGKLTVEIT
+232 ASITSTGELTVEIT
-246 DTAAKSVSPN
+246 DTAGKSVSPN

-269 IGGDAKE
+269 IGGNTTE
-276 TKSQWPVYTKAQVD
+276 TKSQWPVYTKRQVD

-313 TTDFKLVDGLTDV
+313 TADFNLVDGLTDV
-326 SSGDMFL
+326 SAGDMFL

-354 SGTEND
+354 SGTENN
-360 DGVFN
+360 DGVF
-365 GDHPITWNF
+365 DSTHPITWNF
-374 IPSGDEQALDTQY
+374 IPSGDDQELDTQY
-387 TFTVDKGTNT
+387 TFTVDKSTNT
-397 MTIYSNLNGAENN
+397 MTIYSNLNGTDNS

-419 SDIELSTTTNDED
+419 SDITLSTTTNDT
-432 PDVKKGR
+432 PDGGGDK

-444 TIAHAALFDATKNIS
+444 TIAHAALFDASKNIS
-459 KSTANLTQANN
+459 KSTANLTQVNN

-495 PITYTPGPGAVDAID
+495 PITYTPGLGAVDSID

-522 NEAVTDENAYFNLT
+522 NEAVTNENAYFNLT

>member
-14 QAKIDKMIAD
+14 QAKIDQMITN

-60 ETTAGLETL
+60 ETEAGLESL
-69 TASWGA
+69 TASWGT
-75 DAKSHKDDLAYI
+75 DALSHKDDLAYI
-87 SGTNVL
+87 SGKNIL

-114 VLINVEDAVKG
+114 VLVNVEDATKG
-125 AKVTTEVT
+125 AKVTTEVE
-133 VGNIVK
+133 VGAITK
-139 SDAFTVT
+139 SDAFTIT
-146 GANGAKVEKV
+146 GANGAKVERV
-156 KDTNNI
+156 NGSNI
-162 KITGDTYTMAVNADT
+162 KVTGDTYTMAVNTD
-177 TGGKTN
+177 KTN
-183 DVDIDLTSSLGQAPS
+183 DVDIDLTSSLGQAAS
-198 KVHLV
+198 KVHVV
-203 GGKNVTISKGT
+203 GGTNVTVSKGA

-232 ASITSTGKLTVEIT
+232 ASITPTGELTIEIT
-246 DTAAKSVSPN
+246 DTAGKSVSPN

-269 IGGDAKE
+269 IGGNTTE
-276 TKSQWPVYTKAQVD
+276 TKSQWPVYTKDQVD

-347 SGDILIA
+347 SGDVLIA

-360 DGVFN
+360 NGVF
-365 GDHPITWNF
+365 DVTYPITWNY
-374 IPSGDEQALDTQY
+374 IPSGDDADLDTNY
-387 TFTVDKGTNT
+387 VFTVDKTTNT
-397 MTIYSNLNGAENN
+397 MTIYSDVNGNENA
-410 VGKIQLLAG
+410 VGKIQLIAG
-419 SDIELSTTTNDED
+419 SDIVLSTTTNDNGD
-432 PDVKKGR
+432 NTGDK

-459 KSTANLTQANN
+459 KSTANLTQTSN

-495 PITYTPGPGAVDAID
+495 PITYTPGPGAVEGID
-510 KGVKFSYSLNAG
+510 NGVKLSYSLNA
-522 NEAVTDENAYFNLT
+522 NDETVTNENAYFNLT
-536 STTLSVTA
+536 STTLAVTA

>member
-36 KDSDRLYVGQATGLK
+36 KDSDRLYIGQATGLK

-60 ETTAGLETL
+60 ETEAGLESL
-69 TASWGA
+69 TASWGT
-75 DAKSHKDDLAYI
+75 DALSHKDDLAYI
-87 SGTNVL
+87 SGKNIL

-103 INPDHNDQLKS
+103 INPDHNDQLQS
-114 VLINVEDAVKG
+114 VLVNVEDDTKG

-133 VGNIVK
+133 VGSIVK

-146 GANGAKVEKV
+146 GANGAKVERV
-156 KDTNNI
+156 DGNNI
-162 KITGDTYTMAVNADT
+162 KVTGDTYTMAVNAD
-177 TGGKTN
+177 KTN

-203 GGKNVTISKGT
+203 GGNNVTVSKGT
-214 ANNTI
+214 ADNTI
-219 NIEAKD
+219 NIAATD

-232 ASITSTGKLTVEIT
+232 SSIDNTGKLTIEFS
-246 DTAAKSVSPN
+246 DTAGNNPSTN

-269 IGGDAKE
+269 IGGNTEE
-276 TKSQWPVYTKAQVD
+276 TKSQWPVYTKNQVD

-303 TLGSSGQHNI
+303 TLGSSGQHDI
-313 TTDFKLVDGLTDV
+313 TTDFNLVDGLTDV

-333 VSGSAKYGTDKTAK
+333 VSGSAKYGTGKTAK

-360 DGVFN
+360 DGVFD
-365 GDHPITWNF
+365 GTHPITWNF

-387 TFTVDKGTNT
+387 TFTVDKSTNT
-397 MTIYSNLNGAENN
+397 MTIYSSLNGTENN

-419 SDIELSTTTNDED
+419 SDITLSTTTNDTPAGGGD
-432 PDVKKGR
+432 K

-522 NEAVTDENAYFNLT
+522 NEAVTDKNAYFNLT

>member
-36 KDSDRLYVGQATGLK
+36 KDSDRLYIGQATGLK

-60 ETTAGLETL
+60 ETEAGLESL
-69 TASWGA
+69 TASWGT
-75 DAKSHKDDLAYI
+75 DALSHKDDLAYI
-87 SGTNVL
+87 SGKNIL

-103 INPDHNDQLKS
+103 INPDHNDQLQS
-114 VLINVEDAVKG
+114 VLVNVEDATKG

-133 VGNIVK
+133 VGSIVK

-146 GANGAKVEKV
+146 GANGAKVERV
-156 KDTNNI
+156 DGNNI
-162 KITGDTYTMAVNADT
+162 KITGDTYTMAVNAD
-177 TGGKTN
+177 KTN

-203 GGKNVTISKGT
+203 GGNNVTVSKGT
-214 ANNTI
+214 ADNTI
-219 NIEAKD
+219 NIAATD

-232 ASITSTGKLTVEIT
+232 SSIDNTGKLTIEFS
-246 DTAAKSVSPN
+246 DTAGNNPSTN

-269 IGGDAKE
+269 IGGNTEE
-276 TKSQWPVYTKAQVD
+276 TKSQWPVYTKNQVD

-303 TLGSSGQHNI
+303 TLGSSGQHDI
-313 TTDFKLVDGLTDV
+313 TTDFNLVDGLTDV

-333 VSGSAKYGTDKTAK
+333 VSGSAKYGTGKTAK

-360 DGVFN
+360 DGVFD
-365 GDHPITWNF
+365 GTHPITWNF

-387 TFTVDKGTNT
+387 TFTVDKSTNT
-397 MTIYSNLNGAENN
+397 MTIYSSLNGTENN

-419 SDIELSTTTNDED
+419 SDITLSTTTNDTPTGGGD
-432 PDVKKGR
+432 K

-444 TIAHAALFDATKNIS
+444 TIAHATLFDATKNIS
-459 KSTANLTQANN
+459 KSTANLTQASN

-522 NEAVTDENAYFNLT
+522 NEVVTDENAYFNLT

>member
-14 QAKIDKMIAD
+14 QAKIDEMITK
-24 KTGYSV
+24 KTGYSI

-60 ETTAGLETL
+60 ETEEGLTTL

-75 DAKSHKDDLAYI
+75 DKLSHKDDLAYI
-87 SGTNVL
+87 SGKNIL

-114 VLINVEDAVKG
+114 VLVNVEDATKG
-125 AKVTTEVT
+125 AKVTTEVE
-133 VGNIVK
+133 VGEITK
-139 SDAFTVT
+139 SDAFTIT
-146 GANGAKVEKV
+146 GANGAKVERV
-156 KDTNNI
+156 DGRNI
-162 KITGDTYTMAVNADT
+162 KITGDTYTMAVNAD
-177 TGGKTN
+177 KDN
-183 DVDIDLTSSLGQAPS
+183 DVDIDLTSSLGQAAS
-198 KVHLV
+198 KVHIV
-203 GGKNVTISKGT
+203 GGNNVTISKGT
-214 ANNTI
+214 ADNTI
-219 NIEAKD
+219 NIAAKD

-232 ASITSTGKLTVEIT
+232 ASITSTGELTVEIT
-246 DTAAKSVSPN
+246 DTAGKSVSPN

-269 IGGDAKE
+269 IGGNTIE
-276 TKSQWPVYTKAQVD
+276 TKSQWPVYTKDQVD

-313 TTDFKLVDGLTDV
+313 TADFNLVDGLTDV

-354 SGTEND
+354 SGTENN
-360 DGVFN
+360 DGVFDN
-365 GDHPITWNF
+365 THPITWNF
-374 IPSGDEQALDTQY
+374 IPSGDDQELDTQY
-387 TFTVDKGTNT
+387 TFTVDKSTNT
-397 MTIYSNLNGAENN
+397 MTIYSNLNGTDNS

-419 SDIELSTTTNDED
+419 SDITLSTTTNDT
-432 PDVKKGR
+432 PDGGGDK

-444 TIAHAALFDATKNIS
+444 TIAHAALFDASKNIS

-495 PITYTPGPGAVDAID
+495 PITYTPGLGAVDAID
-510 KGVKFSYSLNAG
+510 NGVKFSYSLNAG
-522 NEAVTDENAYFNLT
+522 NEAVTDKNAYFNLT

>member
-14 QAKIDKMIAD
+14 QAKIDEMITK
-24 KTGYSV
+24 KTGYSI

-60 ETTAGLETL
+60 ETEEGLTTL

-75 DAKSHKDDLAYI
+75 DKLSHKDDLAYI
-87 SGTNVL
+87 SGKNIL

-114 VLINVEDAVKG
+114 VLVNVEDATKG
-125 AKVTTEVT
+125 AKVTTEVE
-133 VGNIVK
+133 VGEITK
-139 SDAFTVT
+139 SDAFTIT

-156 KDTNNI
+156 DDSNNI
-162 KITGDTYTMAVNADT
+162 KVTGDTYTMAVNAD
-177 TGGKTN
+177 KDN
-183 DVDIDLTSSLGQAPS
+183 DVDIDLTSSLGQAAS
-198 KVHLV
+198 KVHIV
-203 GGKNVTISKGT
+203 GGNNVTISKGT
-214 ANNTI
+214 ADNTI
-219 NIEAKD
+219 NIAAKD

-232 ASITSTGKLTVEIT
+232 ASITSTGELTVEIT
-246 DTAAKSVSPN
+246 DTAGKSVSPN

-269 IGGDAKE
+269 IGGNTTE
-276 TKSQWPVYTKAQVD
+276 TKSQWPVYTKRQVD

-313 TTDFKLVDGLTDV
+313 TADFNLVDGLTDV

-354 SGTEND
+354 SGTENN
-360 DGVFN
+360 DGVFDN
-365 GDHPITWNF
+365 THPITWNF
-374 IPSGDEQALDTQY
+374 IPSGDDQELDTQY
-387 TFTVDKGTNT
+387 TFTVDKSTNT
-397 MTIYSNLNGAENN
+397 MTIYSNLNGTDNS

-419 SDIELSTTTNDED
+419 SDITLSTTTNDT
-432 PDVKKGR
+432 PDGGGDK

-444 TIAHAALFDATKNIS
+444 TIAHAALFDASKNIS

-495 PITYTPGPGAVDAID
+495 PVTYTPGLGAVEGID
-510 KGVKFSYSLNAG
+510 NGVKLSYSLNAG
-522 NEAVTDENAYFNLT
+522 NEAVTNENAYFNLT

>member
-14 QAKIDKMIAD
+14 QAKIDEMITK
-24 KTGYSV
+24 KTGYSI

-60 ETTAGLETL
+60 DTEEGLTTL

-75 DAKSHKDDLAYI
+75 DKLSHKDDLAYI
-87 SGTNVL
+87 SGKNIL

-114 VLINVEDAVKG
+114 VLVNVEDATKG
-125 AKVTTEVT
+125 AKVTTEVE
-133 VGNIVK
+133 VGEITK
-139 SDAFTVT
+139 SDAFTIT
-146 GANGAKVEKV
+146 GANGAKVERV
-156 KDTNNI
+156 DGRNI
-162 KITGDTYTMAVNADT
+162 KVTGDTYTMAVNAD
-177 TGGKTN
+177 KDN
-183 DVDIDLTSSLGQAPS
+183 DVDIDLTSSLGQAAS
-198 KVHLV
+198 KVHIV
-203 GGKNVTISKGT
+203 GGKNVTVSKGT
-214 ANNTI
+214 DNTI
-219 NIEAKD
+219 NIAAKD

-232 ASITSTGKLTVEIT
+232 ASITSTGELTVEIT
-246 DTAAKSVSPN
+246 DTAGKSVSPN

-269 IGGDAKE
+269 IGGNTTE
-276 TKSQWPVYTKAQVD
+276 TKSQWPVYTKRQVD

-313 TTDFKLVDGLTDV
+313 TADFNLVDGLTDV

-354 SGTEND
+354 SGTENN
-360 DGVFN
+360 DGVFDN
-365 GDHPITWNF
+365 THPITWNF
-374 IPSGDEQALDTQY
+374 IPSGDEQRMDTQY
-387 TFTVDKGTNT
+387 KFTVDKSTNT
-397 MTIYSNLNGAENN
+397 MTISSNLNGTEDD

-419 SDIELSTTTNDED
+419 SDITLSTTTNDTPTGD
-432 PDVKKGR
+432 GDK

-444 TIAHAALFDATKNIS
+444 TIAHAALFDASKNIS

-495 PITYTPGPGAVDAID
+495 PITYTPGLGTVEGID
-510 KGVKFSYSLNAG
+510 NGVKLSYSLNAG
-522 NEAVTDENAYFNLT
+522 NEAVTNENAYFNLT

>member
-14 QAKIDKMIAD
+14 QAKIDEMIT
-24 KTGYSV
+24 KQTGYSI

-60 ETTAGLETL
+60 ETEEGLTTL

-75 DAKSHKDDLAYI
+75 DKLSHKDDLAYI
-87 SGTNVL
+87 SGKNIL

-114 VLINVEDAVKG
+114 VLVNVEDATKG
-125 AKVTTEVT
+125 AKVTTEVE
-133 VGNIVK
+133 VGEITK
-139 SDAFTVT
+139 SDAFTIT

-156 KDTNNI
+156 DDSNNI
-162 KITGDTYTMAVNADT
+162 KVTGDTYTMAVNAD
-177 TGGKTN
+177 KDN
-183 DVDIDLTSSLGQAPS
+183 DVDIDLTSSLGQAAS
-198 KVHLV
+198 KVHIV
-203 GGKNVTISKGT
+203 GGNNVTISKGT
-214 ANNTI
+214 ADNTI
-219 NIEAKD
+219 NIAAKD

-232 ASITSTGKLTVEIT
+232 ASITSTGELTVEIT
-246 DTAAKSVSPN
+246 DTAGKSVSPN

-269 IGGDAKE
+269 IGGNTTE
-276 TKSQWPVYTKAQVD
+276 TKSQWPVYTKRQVD

-313 TTDFKLVDGLTDV
+313 TADFNLVDGLTDV

-354 SGTEND
+354 SGTENN
-360 DGVFN
+360 DGVFDN
-365 GDHPITWNF
+365 THPITWNF
-374 IPSGDEQALDTQY
+374 IPSGDDQELDTQY
-387 TFTVDKGTNT
+387 TFTVDKSTNT
-397 MTIYSNLNGAENN
+397 MTIYSNLNGTDNS

-419 SDIELSTTTNDED
+419 SDITLSTTTNDT
-432 PDVKKGR
+432 PDGGGDK

-444 TIAHAALFDATKNIS
+444 TIAHAALFDASKNIS

-495 PITYTPGPGAVDAID
+495 PITYTPGLGTVEGID
-510 KGVKFSYSLNAG
+510 NGVKLSYSLNAG
-522 NEAVTDENAYFNLT
+522 NEAVTNENAYFNLT

>member
-14 QAKIDKMIAD
+14 QAKIDEMITK

-36 KDSDRLYVGQATGLK
+36 KDSDRLYIGQATGLK

-60 ETTAGLETL
+60 ETEEGLTTL

-75 DAKSHKDDLAYI
+75 DKLSHKDDLAYI
-87 SGTNVL
+87 SGKNIL

-114 VLINVEDAVKG
+114 VLVNVEDATKG
-125 AKVTTEVT
+125 VKVTTEVE
-133 VGNIVK
+133 VGEITK
-139 SDAFTVT
+139 SDAFTIT

-156 KDTNNI
+156 DNSNNI
-162 KITGDTYTMAVNADT
+162 KVTGDTYTMAVNAD
-177 TGGKTN
+177 KDN
-183 DVDIDLTSSLGQAPS
+183 DVDIDLTSSLGQAAS
-198 KVHLV
+198 KVHIV
-203 GGKNVTISKGT
+203 GGNNVTISKGT
-214 ANNTI
+214 ADNTI
-219 NIEAKD
+219 NIAAKD

-232 ASITSTGKLTVEIT
+232 ASITSTGELTVEIT
-246 DTAAKSVSPN
+246 DTAGKSVSPN

-269 IGGDAKE
+269 IGGNTTE
-276 TKSQWPVYTKAQVD
+276 TKSQWPVYTKRQVD

-313 TTDFKLVDGLTDV
+313 TADFNLVDGLTDV

-354 SGTEND
+354 SGTENN
-360 DGVFN
+360 DGVF
-365 GDHPITWNF
+365 DSTHPITWNF
-374 IPSGDEQALDTQY
+374 IPSGDEQRMDTQY
-387 TFTVDKGTNT
+387 TFTVDKSTNT
-397 MTIYSNLNGAENN
+397 MTIYSNLNGTEND

-419 SDIELSTTTNDED
+419 SDITLSTTTNDTPTGD
-432 PDVKKGR
+432 GDK

-444 TIAHAALFDATKNIS
+444 TIAHAALFDASKNIS

-495 PITYTPGPGAVDAID
+495 PITYTPGLGTVEGID
-510 KGVKFSYSLNAG
+510 NGVKLSYSLNAG
-522 NEAVTDENAYFNLT
+522 NEAVTNENAYFNLT

>member
-14 QAKIDKMIAD
+14 QAKIDEMITK
-24 KTGYSV
+24 KTGYSI

-36 KDSDRLYVGQATGLK
+36 KDSDRLYIGQATGLK

-60 ETTAGLETL
+60 ETEEGLTTL

-75 DAKSHKDDLAYI
+75 DKLSHKDDLAYI
-87 SGTNVL
+87 SGKNIL

-114 VLINVEDAVKG
+114 VLVNVEDATKG
-125 AKVTTEVT
+125 AKVTTEVE
-133 VGNIVK
+133 VGEITK
-139 SDAFTVT
+139 SDAFTIT
-146 GANGAKVEKV
+146 GANGAKVERV
-156 KDTNNI
+156 DGRNI
-162 KITGDTYTMAVNADT
+162 KVTGDTYTMAVNAD
-177 TGGKTN
+177 KDN
-183 DVDIDLTSSLGQAPS
+183 DVDIDLTSSLGQTSS
-198 KVHLV
+198 KIHIV
-203 GGKNVTISKGT
+203 GGNNVTISKGT
-214 ANNTI
+214 ADNTI
-219 NIEAKD
+219 NIAATD

-232 ASITSTGKLTVEIT
+232 ASITSTGELTVEIT
-246 DTAAKSVSPN
+246 DTAGKSVSPN

-269 IGGDAKE
+269 IGGNTIE
-276 TKSQWPVYTKAQVD
+276 TKSQWPVYTKDQVD

-313 TTDFKLVDGLTDV
+313 TADFNLVDGLTDV
-326 SSGDMFL
+326 SAGDMFL

-354 SGTEND
+354 SGTENN
-360 DGVFN
+360 DGVF
-365 GDHPITWNF
+365 DSTHPITWNF
-374 IPSGDEQALDTQY
+374 IPSGDDQELDTQY
-387 TFTVDKGTNT
+387 TFTVDKSTNT
-397 MTIYSNLNGAENN
+397 MTIYSNLNGTDNS

-419 SDIELSTTTNDED
+419 SDITLSTTTNDT
-432 PDVKKGR
+432 PDGGGDK

-444 TIAHAALFDATKNIS
+444 TIAHAALFDASKNIS

-495 PITYTPGPGAVDAID
+495 PITYTPGLGAVDAID
-510 KGVKFSYSLNAG
+510 NGVKFSYSLNAG
-522 NEAVTDENAYFNLT
+522 NEAVTDKNAYFNLT

>member
-14 QAKIDKMIAD
+14 QAKIDEMITK

-36 KDSDRLYVGQATGLK
+36 KDSDRLYIGQATGLK

-60 ETTAGLETL
+60 ETEEGLTTL

-75 DAKSHKDDLAYI
+75 DKLSHKDDLAYI
-87 SGTNVL
+87 SGKNIL

-114 VLINVEDAVKG
+114 VLVNVEDATKG
-125 AKVTTEVT
+125 VKVTTEVE
-133 VGNIVK
+133 VGEITK
-139 SDAFTVT
+139 SDAFTIT

-156 KDTNNI
+156 DNSNNI
-162 KITGDTYTMAVNADT
+162 KVTGDTYTMAVNAD
-177 TGGKTN
+177 KDN
-183 DVDIDLTSSLGQAPS
+183 DVDIDLTSSLGQDAS
-198 KVHLV
+198 KVHIV
-203 GGKNVTISKGT
+203 GGKNVTVSKGT
-214 ANNTI
+214 GNTI
-219 NIEAKD
+219 NIAATD

-232 ASITSTGKLTVEIT
+232 ASITSTGELTVEIT
-246 DTAAKSVSPN
+246 DTAGKSVSPN

-269 IGGDAKE
+269 IGGNTTE
-276 TKSQWPVYTKAQVD
+276 TKSQWPVYTKRQVD

-313 TTDFKLVDGLTDV
+313 TADFNLVDGLTDV

-354 SGTEND
+354 SGTENN
-360 DGVFN
+360 DGVF
-365 GDHPITWNF
+365 DSTHPITWNF
-374 IPSGDEQALDTQY
+374 IPSGDEQRMDTQY
-387 TFTVDKGTNT
+387 TFTVDKSTNT
-397 MTIYSNLNGAENN
+397 MTIYSNLNGTEND

-419 SDIELSTTTNDED
+419 SDITLSTTTNDTPTGD
-432 PDVKKGR
+432 GDK

-444 TIAHAALFDATKNIS
+444 TIAHAALFDASKNIS

-495 PITYTPGPGAVDAID
+495 PITYTPGLGTVEGID
-510 KGVKFSYSLNAG
+510 NGVKLSYSLNAG
-522 NEAVTDENAYFNLT
+522 NEAVTNENAYFNLT

>member
-14 QAKIDKMIAD
+14 QAKIDEMITK

-36 KDSDRLYVGQATGLK
+36 KDSDRLYIGQATGLK

-60 ETTAGLETL
+60 ETEEGLTTL

-75 DAKSHKDDLAYI
+75 DKLSHKDDLAYI
-87 SGTNVL
+87 SGKNIL

-114 VLINVEDAVKG
+114 VLVNVEDATKG
-125 AKVTTEVT
+125 AKVTTEVE
-133 VGNIVK
+133 VGEITK
-139 SDAFTVT
+139 SDAFTIT

-156 KDTNNI
+156 DGSNNI
-162 KITGDTYTMAVNADT
+162 KVTGDTYTMAVNAD
-177 TGGKTN
+177 KDN
-183 DVDIDLTSSLGQAPS
+183 DVDIDLTSSLGQAAS
-198 KVHLV
+198 KVHIV
-203 GGKNVTISKGT
+203 GGNNVTISKGT
-214 ANNTI
+214 ADNTI
-219 NIEAKD
+219 NIAAKD

-232 ASITSTGKLTVEIT
+232 ASITSTGELTVEIT
-246 DTAAKSVSPN
+246 DTAGKSVSPN

-269 IGGDAKE
+269 IGSNTTE
-276 TKSQWPVYTKAQVD
+276 TKSQWPVYTKRQVD

-313 TTDFKLVDGLTDV
+313 TTDFNLVDGLTDV
-326 SSGDMFL
+326 SAGDMFL

-354 SGTEND
+354 SGTENN
-360 DGVFN
+360 DGVFDN
-365 GDHPITWNF
+365 THPITWNF
-374 IPSGDEQALDTQY
+374 IPSGDDQELDTQY
-387 TFTVDKGTNT
+387 TFTVDKSTNT
-397 MTIYSNLNGAENN
+397 MTIYSNLNGTEDN

-419 SDIELSTTTNDED
+419 SDITLSTTTNDT
-432 PDVKKGR
+432 PDGGGDK

-444 TIAHAALFDATKNIS
+444 TIAHAALFDASKNIS

-495 PITYTPGPGAVDAID
+495 PITYTPGLGAVEGID
-510 KGVKFSYSLNAG
+510 NGVKLSYSLNAG
-522 NEAVTDENAYFNLT
+522 NEAVTNENAYFNLT

>member
-14 QAKIDKMIAD
+14 QAKIDEMITK

-36 KDSDRLYVGQATGLK
+36 KDSDRLYIGQATGLK

-60 ETTAGLETL
+60 DTEEGLTTL

-75 DAKSHKDDLAYI
+75 DKLSHKDDLAYI
-87 SGTNVL
+87 SGKNIL

-114 VLINVEDAVKG
+114 VLVNVEDATKG
-125 AKVTTEVT
+125 AKVTTEVE
-133 VGNIVK
+133 VGEITK
-139 SDAFTVT
+139 SDAFTIT
-146 GANGAKVEKV
+146 GAKGAKVERV
-156 KDTNNI
+156 DGRNI
-162 KITGDTYTMAVNADT
+162 KVTGDTYTMAVNAD
-177 TGGKTN
+177 KDN
-183 DVDIDLTSSLGQAPS
+183 DVDIDLTSSLGQASS
-198 KVHLV
+198 KIHIV
-203 GGKNVTISKGT
+203 GGNNVTISKGT
-214 ANNTI
+214 ADNTI
-219 NIEAKD
+219 NIAAKD

-232 ASITSTGKLTVEIT
+232 ASITSTGELTVEIT
-246 DTAAKSVSPN
+246 DTASKSVSPN

-269 IGGDAKE
+269 IGGNTTE
-276 TKSQWPVYTKAQVD
+276 TKSQWPVYTKDQVD

-313 TTDFKLVDGLTDV
+313 TADFNLVDGLTDV
-326 SSGDMFL
+326 SAGDMFL
-333 VSGSAKYGTDKTAK
+333 VSGSAKYGTDKTAE

-354 SGTEND
+354 SGTENN
-360 DGVFN
+360 DGVF
-365 GDHPITWNF
+365 DSTHPITWNF
-374 IPSGDEQALDTQY
+374 IPSGDDQELDTQY
-387 TFTVDKGTNT
+387 TFTVDKSTNT
-397 MTIYSNLNGAENN
+397 MTIYSNLNGTDNS

-419 SDIELSTTTNDED
+419 SDITLSTTTNDTPTGD
-432 PDVKKGR
+432 GDK

-444 TIAHAALFDATKNIS
+444 TIAHAALFDASKNIS

-495 PITYTPGPGAVDAID
+495 PITYTPGPGAVDSID

-522 NEAVTDENAYFNLT
+522 NEAVTDEDAYFNLT

>member
-14 QAKIDKMIAD
+14 QAKIDEMITK

-36 KDSDRLYVGQATGLK
+36 KDSDRLYIGQATGLK

-60 ETTAGLETL
+60 ETEEGLTTL

-75 DAKSHKDDLAYI
+75 DKLSHKDDLAYI
-87 SGTNVL
+87 SGKNIL

-114 VLINVEDAVKG
+114 VLVNVEDATKG
-125 AKVTTEVT
+125 AKVTTEVE
-133 VGNIVK
+133 VGEITK
-139 SDAFTVT
+139 SDAFTIT

-156 KDTNNI
+156 DDSNNI
-162 KITGDTYTMAVNADT
+162 KVTGDTYTMAVNAD
-177 TGGKTN
+177 KDN
-183 DVDIDLTSSLGQAPS
+183 DVDIDLTSSLGQAAS
-198 KVHLV
+198 KVHIV
-203 GGKNVTISKGT
+203 GGNNVTISKGT
-214 ANNTI
+214 ADNTI
-219 NIEAKD
+219 NIAAKD

-232 ASITSTGKLTVEIT
+232 ASITSTGELTVEIT
-246 DTAAKSVSPN
+246 DTAGKSVSPN

-269 IGGDAKE
+269 IGGNTTE
-276 TKSQWPVYTKAQVD
+276 TKSQWPVYTKRQVD

-313 TTDFKLVDGLTDV
+313 TADFNLVDGLTDV

-354 SGTEND
+354 SGTENN
-360 DGVFN
+360 DGVF
-365 GDHPITWNF
+365 DSTHPITWNF
-374 IPSGDEQALDTQY
+374 IPSGDEQRMDTQY
-387 TFTVDKGTNT
+387 TFTVDKSTNT
-397 MTIYSNLNGAENN
+397 MTIYSNLNGTDNS

-419 SDIELSTTTNDED
+419 SDITLSTTTNDTPTGD
-432 PDVKKGR
+432 GDK

-444 TIAHAALFDATKNIS
+444 TIAHAALFDASKNIS

-495 PITYTPGPGAVDAID
+495 PVTYTPGLGAVEGID
-510 KGVKFSYSLNAG
+510 NGVKLSYSLNAG
-522 NEAVTDENAYFNLT
+522 NEAVTNENAYFNLT

>member
-14 QAKIDKMIAD
+14 QAKIDKMITD

-60 ETTAGLETL
+60 ETEAGLESL
-69 TASWGA
+69 TASWGT
-75 DAKSHKDDLAYI
+75 DALSHKDDLAYI
-87 SGTNVL
+87 SGKNIL

-114 VLINVEDAVKG
+114 VLVNVEDATKG
-125 AKVTTEVT
+125 AKVTTEVE
-133 VGNIVK
+133 VGAITK
-139 SDAFTVT
+139 SDAFTIT
-146 GANGAKVEKV
+146 GANGAKVERV
-156 KDTNNI
+156 DGNNI
-162 KITGDTYTMAVNADT
+162 KVTGDTYTMAVNAD
-177 TGGKTN
+177 KTN
-183 DVDIDLTSSLGQAPS
+183 DVDIDLTSSLGQAAS
-198 KVHLV
+198 KVHVV
-203 GGKNVTISKGT
+203 GGTNVTVSKGT

-232 ASITSTGKLTVEIT
+232 ASITPAGELTIEIT
-246 DTAAKSVSPN
+246 DTAGKSVSPN

-269 IGGDAKE
+269 IGGNTEE
-276 TKSQWPVYTKAQVD
+276 TKSQWPVYTKDQVD

-347 SGDILIA
+347 SGDVLIA

-360 DGVFN
+360 NGVF
-365 GDHPITWNF
+365 DATHPITWNYV
-374 IPSGDEQALDTQY
+374 PSGDDTVLDTNY
-387 TFTVDKGTNT
+387 VFTVDKTTNT
-397 MTIYSNLNGAENN
+397 MTIYSDVNGDENA
-410 VGKIQLLAG
+410 VGKIQLIAG
-419 SDIELSTTTNDED
+419 SDIVLSTTTNDNGNNTGD
-432 PDVKKGR
+432 K

-459 KSTANLTQANN
+459 KSTANLTQTSN

-495 PITYTPGPGAVDAID
+495 PITYTPGPGAVEGID
-510 KGVKFSYSLNAG
+510 NGVKFSYSLNA
-522 NEAVTDENAYFNLT
+522 NDETVTNENAYFNLT
-536 STTLSVTA
+536 STTLAVTA